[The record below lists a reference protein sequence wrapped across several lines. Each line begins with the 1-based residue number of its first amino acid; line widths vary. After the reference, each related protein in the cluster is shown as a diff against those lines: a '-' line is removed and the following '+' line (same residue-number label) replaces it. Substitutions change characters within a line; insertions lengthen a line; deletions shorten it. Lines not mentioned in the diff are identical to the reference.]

1 MISSGQAILI
11 VSSIV
16 LTTGIYFAGDFKG
29 PEKEP
34 VVAQQETATPVGTFD
49 PMLYKAQVLN
59 AIDAAEKQDIEQIE
73 KALADATADT
83 AKLELLNALIMR
95 YEKMGDQVLAS
106 VYSEGQA
113 ELINTS
119 AAWLKTGDNYMSVFY
134 AMQLSPEVTAFLVT
148 SARSCY
154 EKALELEADNA
165 DATIGLATTYMETT
179 GVGTEQPMQG
189 VSLLLGIV
197 REDPDNVRAQLIL
210 GRYGIMSG
218 QFEKAVQRLETVV
231 TLDPENS
238 EAFFYLGE
246 AYNGLGNLPKA
257 IESFEK
263 CRSLVNDPEFSARID
278 THIEQL
284 KQSKN

>member
-1 MISSGQAILI
+1 MINSGQAILI

-16 LTTGIYFAGDFKG
+16 LTAGIYFAGDFKG

-34 VVAQQETATPVGTFD
+34 VVTQQETAAPVGNFD
-49 PMLYKAQVLN
+49 PMLYKAEVLN
-59 AIDAAEKQDIEQIE
+59 SIDAAEKQEIEGLE
-73 KALADATADT
+73 KALVEATADT
-83 AKLELLNALIMR
+83 AKLELLNGLILR
-95 YEKMGDQVLAS
+95 YEKMNDQILAS
-106 VYSEGQA
+106 VYSQEQA
-113 ELINTS
+113 ELIGTP

-134 AMQLSPEVTAFLVT
+134 AAQFTPEVVAFLVT
-148 SARSCY
+148 RARSCY
-154 EKALELEADNA
+154 EKALELDASNA

-179 GVGTEQPMQG
+179 GAGTEKPMQG

-197 REDPDNVRAQLIL
+197 REDPENVRAQLIL

-218 QFEKAVQRLETVV
+218 QFEKAVERLETVT
-231 TLDPENS
+231 TLDPKNS

-246 AYNGLGNLPKA
+246 AYNGLGNMPKA

-263 CRSLVNDPEFSARID
+263 CRSLVDDPEFSARID
-278 THIEQL
+278 TYIEQL

>member
-1 MISSGQAILI
+1 MNSGQAILI

-16 LTTGIYFAGDFKG
+16 LTAGIYFAGDFKG
-29 PEKEP
+29 PDKEP
-34 VVAQQETATPVGTFD
+34 VAIQQETTSSVGTFD
-49 PMLYKAQVLN
+49 PVLYKAEVLN
-59 AIDAAEKQDIEQIE
+59 SIDAAEKQEIEGLE
-73 KALADATADT
+73 NALAEATADT

-106 VYSEGQA
+106 VYSEEQA

-148 SARSCY
+148 SARNCY
-154 EKALELEADNA
+154 EKAIELDAVNT

-179 GVGTEQPMQG
+179 GAGTEQPMQG
-189 VSLLLGIV
+189 VTLLLNIV
-197 REDPDNVRAQLIL
+197 KEDPNNVRAQLIL

-231 TLDPENS
+231 TLDPKNS

-246 AYNGLGNLPKA
+246 AYNGLGDLSKA

-263 CRSLVNDPEFSARID
+263 CRSLVDDPEFSARID
-278 THIEQL
+278 TYIEQL